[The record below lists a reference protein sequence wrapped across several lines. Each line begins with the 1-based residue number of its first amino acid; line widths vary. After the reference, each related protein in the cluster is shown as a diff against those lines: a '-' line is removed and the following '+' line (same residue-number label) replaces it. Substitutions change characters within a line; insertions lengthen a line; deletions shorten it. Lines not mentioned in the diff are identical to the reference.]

1 MEYIWYSFV
10 GILSGVLG
18 GMGMG
23 GGTILIPL
31 LSIFYGVN
39 QHIAQATN
47 LISFIPMASVAL
59 IIHLKNKMVEFKGI
73 LYIIFT
79 GLLTCVIGVYI
90 ANQMPEQILRKCFG
104 GFLVLLSIYQF
115 ISTLKDK
122 KE

>member
-79 GLLTCVIGVYI
+79 GLS
-90 ANQMPEQILRKCFG
+90 
-104 GFLVLLSIYQF
+104 GFPKTLITIVLLLY
-115 ISTLKDK
+115 LG
-122 KE
+122 